1 MTELEERLPGRVKNL
16 HVAVREWGDE
26 IIFVHRIRPGRTD
39 RSYGVHVAKLAGV
52 PEAVT
57 KRAREVLESLEV
69 HHASPDASAVTA
81 PASEQLALFTQP
93 NPHPAVDELR
103 EVKLESITPTEA
115 FDKLRRLKEMV
126 EERE

>member
-1 MTELEERLPGRVKNL
+1 MKNL

-57 KRAREVLESLEV
+57 ERAREVLESLAV
-69 HHASPDASAVTA
+69 HHASPDASAVSQ
-81 PASEQLALFTQP
+81 PASDQLPLFTQP
-93 NPHPAVDELR
+93 KPHPAVDELR
-103 EVKLESITPTEA
+103 EVKLESITPMEA
-115 FDKLRRLKEMV
+115 FDKLRRLKGLA
-126 EERE
+126 EE